1 MNIRQDIADRLRA
14 GTPQAYI
21 VRELHVSP
29 ITVQR
34 TREALGLPAPKSGPP
49 RPPSIEDE
57 FRRLAEPIEGGH
69 VRWNGKHNGGAP
81 LVVWRGTTRSAY
93 QIAFELQHGRPPVG
107 RVTSSCD
114 VRGCVAGRCVEDQP
128 MRAKTR
134 ALFDSVFGGTA

>member
-1 MNIRQDIADRLRA
+1 MRIRDDIAERLRA

-57 FRRLAEPIEGGH
+57 FRRLAEPIEDEH
-69 VRWNGKHNGGAP
+69 VRWNGKHTGGAP
-81 LVVWRGTTRSAY
+81 LVVWRQITRSAY
-93 QIAFELQHGRPPVG
+93 QVAFELQHGRPPVG
-107 RVTSSCD
+107 RVSPGCGR
-114 VRGCVAGRCVEDQP
+114 RGCVAGAHVEDQA
-128 MRAKTR
+128 MRDTYA
-134 ALFDSVFGGTA
+134 AIFGGAA